1 MPITAYRVLTG
12 TSQNSLESLV
22 TNAIADGWQPFGT
35 PVANGVH
42 VSQAVIQGTPDG
54 GSGGVV
60 ADLTAEDITDST
72 AVGRSVLTA
81 VDAAAARTAL
91 GAGTSNLALGAGA
104 TQAKAGNY
112 VPTTAEVGTAL
123 KTKSQLVAVAA
134 IATPAS
140 ATPEQVATSFNSLL
154 AALKA

>member
-60 ADLTAEDITDST
+60 ADLTA
-72 AVGRSVLTA
+72 VGRSVLTA

-112 VPTTAEVGTAL
+112 TPTTAEVGTAL